1 MFISWLGF
9 LIDPSSTPA
18 RVTLGV
24 VTVLVVLQNWMALS
38 ASLPRDV
45 SNTWL
50 GRFTLGSFLFNVF
63 AMAELVLVNFGLQA
77 HKWLEAQRAFV
88 ASVQRW
94 DLALWKYRSALVDL
108 FHEWDTD
115 GDGQI
120 TRKEFY
126 RGVTKLIP
134 AAPMNEARDAR
145 QRLGIIA
152 PWMHNKA
159 PCTMICARASL
170 RCAPTTHASTL
181 ARVALR
187 ALTQHLDPLL
197 ARSPSPRTRTRA
209 PAAQVYR
216 LFDMYDKDSDDAI
229 DYSELT
235 QLLEDEKPSRLQSNG
250 RRQPSAAIAP
260 CWLPGFPEG
269 PSRACP
275 SRSVWERSGTDAY

>member
-1 MFISWLGF
+1 MLISCTDTTSPRCPQVFISWLGF

-63 AMAELVLVNFGLQA
+63 AIAELVLVNFGLQA

-94 DLALWKYRSALVDL
+94 DLALWKHRSALVDL

-115 GDGQI
+115 GDGRI

-134 AAPMNEARDAR
+134 AAPISEASV
-145 QRLGIIA
+145 
-152 PWMHNKA
+152 M
-159 PCTMICARASL
+159 RAS
-170 RCAPTTHASTL
+170 
-181 ARVALR
+181 VA
-187 ALTQHLDPLL
+187 A
-197 ARSPSPRTRTRA
+197 
-209 PAAQVYR
+209 
-216 LFDMYDKDSDDAI
+216 
-229 DYSELT
+229 
-235 QLLEDEKPSRLQSNG
+235 
-250 RRQPSAAIAP
+250 
-260 CWLPGFPEG
+260 
-269 PSRACP
+269 
-275 SRSVWERSGTDAY
+275 

>member
-108 FHEWDTD
+108 FHEWDAD

-152 PWMHNKA
+152 RLGCTIKSALHNDLC
-159 PCTMICARASL
+159 PRFS
-170 RCAPTTHASTL
+170 P
-181 ARVALR
+181 LR
-187 ALTQHLDPLL
+187 AHHPCQHLG
-197 ARSPSPRTRTRA
+197 ACRT
-209 PAAQVYR
+209 
-216 LFDMYDKDSDDAI
+216 
-229 DYSELT
+229 
-235 QLLEDEKPSRLQSNG
+235 
-250 RRQPSAAIAP
+250 
-260 CWLPGFPEG
+260 
-269 PSRACP
+269 SRAHP
-275 SRSVWERSGTDAY
+275 TP